1 MAEQIIPEK
10 IGKYEIE
17 RELGRGAMGIVY
29 QGKDPLIERIVA
41 IKTIRKDLM
50 DSSSNEATL
59 FQRFKQEAQAAG
71 RLNHQNIVSVYEYGE
86 DQNLAFIAMEF
97 LKGKELKYYLEE
109 INTRFSLDEIKT
121 IMTQLLS
128 AIAYSHQNGVVHRDL
143 KPANI
148 IMTDERTE
156 HLQIKIT
163 DFGIARL
170 DTSSLTQTGAV
181 MGTPCYM
188 SPEQFQGQRVD
199 GRSDIFS
206 AGVILYQLLTGEKPF
221 TGALTTVMMKI
232 IQETPC
238 RPSLLNLQVPA
249 ALDLVVQKAMAKTP
263 TARFQTAEAFLKAL
277 HQAIEDHHAGITPVA
292 DTEATLMSN
301 DATLADNAAT
311 LMSPQTL
318 FAQTKTH
325 TAIQT
330 DATLNAATQETVMTQ
345 ATPPQQVREPA
356 HATTPTAAPPHTTA
370 GTTTAPATTEKKSG
384 TLIGIGMGLAVLLGG
399 AAFFL
404 TSQNKAPLP
413 APVVS
418 APATNSL
425 SPTATTAGFGRVL
438 VKTSPESV
446 QIKNEKGESL
456 GTAPITLVL
465 PEGSHQLIFTK
476 AGFFDLEAMVDVKK
490 DAEIPFEVSLV
501 KKD

>member
-1 MAEQIIPEK
+1 MAEQNIPEK
-10 IGKYEIE
+10 IGKYLIE

-41 IKTIRKDLM
+41 IKTIRKDLL
-50 DSSSNEATL
+50 DNTNEATL

-71 RLNHQNIVSVYEYGE
+71 RLNHQNIVAVYEYGE
-86 DQNLAFIAMEF
+86 DQDLAYIAMEF

-109 INTRFSLDEIKT
+109 INTRFSLDEIQT

-128 AIAYSHQNGVVHRDL
+128 AIAYSHRNGVVHRDL

-148 IMTDERTE
+148 IVIDDHHD

-238 RPSLLNLQVPA
+238 RPSLLNLQVPP
-249 ALDLVVQKAMAKTP
+249 ALDFVVQKAMAKTP
-263 TARFQTAEAFLKAL
+263 TGRYASADEFLNAL
-277 HQAIEDHHAGITPVA
+277 NQAIANHQAGMTPSIA
-292 DTEATLMSN
+292 MPDTEATLVS
-301 DATLADNAAT
+301 
-311 LMSPQTL
+311 
-318 FAQTKTH
+318 
-325 TAIQT
+325 T
-330 DATLNAATQETVMTQ
+330 DATLIGQDATLIDTR
-345 ATPPQQVREPA
+345 ATD
-356 HATTPTAAPPHTTA
+356 ATTIATMAPVTTPAPPVSTEATLQQES
-370 GTTTAPATTEKKSG
+370 APTFSTESVHASPTQNTPSAQSKPPFALG
-384 TLIGIGMGLAVLLGG
+384 LGIGAALLIGGAV
-399 AAFFL
+399 FFL
-404 TSQNKAPLP
+404 TTRSQTPPATVPPSIQQSAPSMSP
-413 APVVS
+413 APIKSPEV
-418 APATNSL
+418 AT
-425 SPTATTAGFGRVL
+425 GFGRL
-438 VKTSPESV
+438 FIKTIPDNV
-446 QIKNEKGESL
+446 QIKNEKGETL
-456 GTAPITLVL
+456 GSAPITLVL

-476 AGFFDLEAMVDVKK
+476 PDYFDLEATVEVKK
-490 DAEIPFEVSLV
+490 DAEIPFEISLV

>member
-1 MAEQIIPEK
+1 MAEQMIPEK

-50 DSSSNEATL
+50 DSSNEATL

-148 IMTDERTE
+148 IVTDDRPE

-206 AGVILYQLLTGEKPF
+206 TGVILYQLLTGEKPF

-238 RPSLLNLQVPA
+238 RPSLLNLQVPP

-263 TARFQTAEAFLKAL
+263 TARFQTAEELLKAL
-277 HQAIEDHHAGITPVA
+277 HQAIEDHHAGVTPAV
-292 DTEATLMSN
+292 DTEATLISN
-301 DATLADNAAT
+301 DATLVDNAAT
-311 LMSPQTL
+311 LISPQTL

-330 DATLNAATQETVMTQ
+330 DATLNAAAASQETMMSPPPVSESVPPTMTT
-345 ATPPQQVREPA
+345 AT
-356 HATTPTAAPPHTTA
+356 HTTTGTTAAPPVS
-370 GTTTAPATTEKKSG
+370 TAPAEKKSG
-384 TLIGIGMGLAVLLGG
+384 ALLGIGLGIAVLLGG
-399 AAFFL
+399 GIFFL
-404 TSQNKAPLP
+404 SSQNKTPPSIP
-413 APVVS
+413 AMS
-418 APATNSL
+418 APAAPPP
-425 SPTATTAGFGRVL
+425 SPATATGFGRVL

-446 QIKNEKGESL
+446 QIKNEKGETL

-476 AGFFDLEAMVDVKK
+476 TGFFDLEAMVDVKK